1 MSQIESNID
10 FLSVIKKE
18 LNSCIDNI
26 GRSQAAFISTM
37 DGHLLVYRDR
47 ADLELEPLSPMSGS
61 LIAISETL
69 SSLLNKGELEN
80 TIIRTKECVL
90 SLLKIKDSSNSLI
103 LGIVTSKMVNL
114 GQLVTQGQLYADKIK
129 NILEM

>member
-18 LNSCIDNI
+18 LNSCIDSI

-69 SSLLNKGELEN
+69 SSLLNKGELES